1 MTSEVQRMLVV
12 APSAGDGQMRRME
25 MIASIKHLQ
34 VIYLKLPPC
43 RERTSEIPIFYAS
56 YEYMVLKVVGVIII
70 LYTWLI

>member
-43 RERTSEIPIFYAS
+43 RERTSEISIFYAS
-56 YEYMVLKVVGVIII
+56 YEYMVLKVGGVIII